1 MGIGGRRG
9 VVEVK
14 GKGEGEEPSTDG
26 QEGDGKMAAW
36 RRDVDTGERGR

>member
-14 GKGEGEEPSTDG
+14 GKGEDEEPSTDG
-26 QEGDGKMAAW
+26 QGGDGKMAAW
-36 RRDVDTGERGR
+36 RRAVDTGERGR